1 MGGSAAD
8 TPTTPEFLR
17 ASDAERDHAVDELK
31 KEFVDGRLSHETFI
45 YRMQSALGAK
55 NHGQL
60 AGLFTDLPPRRPHL
74 LARAWAFLCG
84 RHEDEPD
91 PMPVPPVPQGPYG
104 IPAPGFPG
112 PSSLAVPG
120 YPGMAGHEPAHGHPA
135 RWHGPPGPPGSHGPA
150 QGGGSGQ
157 HGVPMPLSF
166 PPGSGTSFTIGRTQ
180 ECDLR
185 IADLSV
191 SRLHARLVR
200 VDEGWLLRDLGS
212 HNGTRVNGWLI
223 REPVPLRAGDRV
235 EFGSALFVILPEP
248 AVLPR
253 PVIQP
258 DPVARPG
265 PVVQPE
271 PVVQPGPVAQPDP
284 VAQPG
289 PVVQPEPVV
298 QPGPV
303 IQPGP
308 VVRPGPVVQPG
319 PGD

>member
-74 LARAWAFLCG
+74 LARAWAYLCG
-84 RHEDEPD
+84 RRADEPD
-91 PMPVPPVPQGPYG
+91 PMPLPAMPRGPYG
-104 IPAPGFPG
+104 IPAPGFPATH
-112 PSSLAVPG
+112 LAAPG
-120 YPGMAGHEPAHGHPA
+120 YPGMAGHEAGHPP
-135 RWHGPPGPPGSHGPA
+135 RWHGPPGPPES
-150 QGGGSGQ
+150 GGSGQ
-157 HGVPMPLSF
+157 PGVPMPLFF

-200 VDEGWLLRDLGS
+200 AEDGWLLRDLGS

-223 REPVPLRAGDRV
+223 REPVPVRAGDRI
-235 EFGSALFVILPEP
+235 EFGSALFVIQEP
-248 AVLPR
+248 V
-253 PVIQP
+253 V
-258 DPVARPG
+258 RPG
-265 PVVQPE
+265 PILQE
-271 PVVQPGPVAQPDP
+271 PVVQPGAVVPLAQPGAVD
-284 VAQPG
+284 QPG
-289 PVVQPEPVV
+289 PVVQPD
-298 QPGPV
+298 PV
-303 IQPGP
+303 IQAAPADQAP
-308 VVRPGPVVQPG
+308 PE
-319 PGD
+319 

>member
-1 MGGSAAD
+1 MMPILHFMGGSAAD

-31 KEFVDGRLSHETFI
+31 KEFVDGRLSHETFV

-84 RHEDEPD
+84 RREDEPD
-91 PMPVPPVPQGPYG
+91 QMPPVPQGPYG

-112 PSSLAVPG
+112 APSLAAPG
-120 YPGMAGHEPAHGHPA
+120 YPGMAGHEPAHGHPQ
-135 RWHGPPGPPGSHGPA
+135 RWHGSPGPPGPPGPLGPHGSPGPHE
-150 QGGGSGQ
+150 GGGSGQ
-157 HGVPMPLSF
+157 QGIPMPLSF

-200 VDEGWLLRDLGS
+200 VEDGWLLRDLGS
-212 HNGTRVNGWLI
+212 HNGTRVNGWLV
-223 REPVPLRAGDRV
+223 REPVPVRAGDRV
-235 EFGSALFVILPEP
+235 EFGSTLFVILP
-248 AVLPR
+248 
-253 PVIQP
+253 
-258 DPVARPG
+258 D
-265 PVVQPE
+265 
-271 PVVQPGPVAQPDP
+271 
-284 VAQPG
+284 
-289 PVVQPEPVV
+289 
-298 QPGPV
+298 PV

-308 VVRPGPVVQPG
+308 VIEPGPVVQPG
-319 PGD
+319 PAGQAPPE